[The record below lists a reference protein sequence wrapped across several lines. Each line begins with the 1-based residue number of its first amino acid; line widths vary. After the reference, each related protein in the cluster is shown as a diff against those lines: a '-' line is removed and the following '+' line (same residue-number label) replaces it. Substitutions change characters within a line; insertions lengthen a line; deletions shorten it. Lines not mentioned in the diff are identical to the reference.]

1 MFIVADQVNHPDHY
15 TKGGVECIDAIEAS
29 MSEEAFRGYCKGNVQ
44 KYTWRYEDKENPKQD
59 LQKAQWYLNRLIQ
72 TFPQENQSTPQPLQ
86 LSEPEQTHQAHS
98 NISLSAQELNYLRT
112 LEVQDLLVKLQ
123 KMLHETL

>member
-1 MFIVADQVNHPDHY
+1 
-15 TKGGVECIDAIEAS
+15 

-72 TFPQENQSTPQPLQ
+72 TFPQENQSMLQPLQ
-86 LSEPEQTHQAHS
+86 LSKPEQTHQAHS

-123 KMLHETL
+123 KTLHETL